1 MSFLW
6 EWLRAFR
13 SAVVLTSGAG
23 RSRKTH
29 GQETDGIRHK
39 MTNSACDLQ
48 LINACF
54 RPQGKLKVIVSVRD
68 WDRMEEDEKSSLL
81 QGDTTTANRQ
91 LPAEGNQELS
101 CSSTRQCK
109 VYKRRWYVLFVFTLT
124 SIVSNFMWNTWG
136 PIQRPC
142 RLVFGWER
150 WTVLLLSSFGA
161 IGPILGAFPST
172 WLMDTKGIS
181 IFVI

>member
-1 MSFLW
+1 
-6 EWLRAFR
+6 
-13 SAVVLTSGAG
+13 
-23 RSRKTH
+23 
-29 GQETDGIRHK
+29 
-39 MTNSACDLQ
+39 
-48 LINACF
+48 
-54 RPQGKLKVIVSVRD
+54 
-68 WDRMEEDEKSSLL
+68 MEEDERSGLL
-81 QGDTTTANRQ
+81 QEDIIAT
-91 LPAEGNQELS
+91 NQQPVDVNPELS
-101 CSSTRQCK
+101 CSNARQCK

-172 WLMDTKGIS
+172 WLMDTKGKLLLFFFS
-181 IFVI
+181 F